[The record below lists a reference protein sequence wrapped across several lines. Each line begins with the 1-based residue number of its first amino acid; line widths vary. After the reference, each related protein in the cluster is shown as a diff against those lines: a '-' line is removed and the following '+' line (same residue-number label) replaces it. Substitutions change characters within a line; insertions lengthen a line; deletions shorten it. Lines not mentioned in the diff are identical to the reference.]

1 MIDLKI
7 CNLAYSYSIDP
18 SKLRTIYDKN
28 KHILIYINNEKDWDL
43 NKKKSQIGSFLIDK
57 SSILIQLVAWFV

>member
-1 MIDLKI
+1 MIELKI

-43 NKKKSQIGSFLIDK
+43 NKKKNHRSVAF
-57 SSILIQLVAWFV
+57 SSTKVQF